1 MSDDTQQP
9 IPDIEAALPLEHVEP
24 IETSADC
31 HDGDSIS
38 RRALALGSS
47 EESDLEPDAS
57 ACRLISSEE
66 PAAIDDGEPEAE
78 VIEHGMFDDAS
89 DDFAYE
95 AADEEEAN
103 ADMESEDDSAPYD
116 YDGVVDEEFDPA
128 PKQERENSYGKKKDK
143 KKKALADESGISEV
157 SEFDGDNDPS
167 PGMRLKKHEHTGP
180 AKFAPQ
186 RLAKIL
192 AAAGID
198 ARRKCEEFVTTG
210 RVTVDGK
217 VITDVAFRADPYSQK
232 IELDGEKLKVHR
244 KVYFVLNK
252 PRGVLCTNFDPS
264 GKPRVIDL
272 FPQFKERIFAIGRLD
287 EESEGLLLVTNDGE
301 LANRM
306 AHPRYR
312 VPKFYICH
320 VKGVPTSETL
330 AELKRGMYFDE
341 GKFSVE
347 GVRMKKAVGDSSYLD
362 IVLNEGQN
370 REIRR
375 LLARVNHKVMRL
387 KRVGFGPIRLGD
399 LPVGAFRQLTTP
411 EVALLNDLSQQR
423 AHLDNTAGRGRKK
436 KFGEKPKFGSKPFGA
451 RSESPAPAEF
461 SSEGRPPRK
470 SNYGKPAAG
479 SGQPERAPRGGESS
493 YGDRPPRRKFVS
505 QTDDG
510 VIPSS
515 GSDEAAQG
523 NTRQRRPEGRPRPG
537 GYSQGGQG
545 GPRNYTRRDD
555 EQQGGEQAQGQRRYG
570 RRDDNQQQGD
580 SQAGPP
586 RRYSQGSR
594 PPNRQGGYGQGGPPA
609 QRRSS
614 QGDGDSRGGY
624 SSGPPQGSR
633 PPRRYQSDQTGE
645 SFQSQSN
652 QSQSQS
658 NDNDGDF
665 NGGRRRFVT
674 DDTPESSF
682 TRRPPAQ
689 GSAPPQ
695 QRRGYND
702 ENSQP
707 QPGGYSS
714 QRRPA
719 QRRRTGNDESAQPQA
734 GGYSSQRRP
743 ARGPPRPY
751 GQAGNRELP
760 SRGQR
765 GARPPKPMTADGKEI
780 LEGKVTGYRSLTKDG
795 PARRR
800 FKPIL
805 GMQINRKK
813 RQEKRKKTEE

>member
-9 IPDIEAALPLEHVEP
+9 IPEIETQLPLEPVAASAVIADVEHDFNMLSTEGH
-24 IETSADC
+24 IEDTSEVIEQGRLDDASENFADEAADDEA
-31 HDGDSIS
+31 DGDS
-38 RRALALGSS
+38 
-47 EESDLEPDAS
+47 D
-57 ACRLISSEE
+57 
-66 PAAIDDGEPEAE
+66 
-78 VIEHGMFDDAS
+78 
-89 DDFAYE
+89 
-95 AADEEEAN
+95 
-103 ADMESEDDSAPYD
+103 DDSAPYE
-116 YDGVVDEEFDPA
+116 YDGAVDEEFDPP
-128 PKQERENSYGKKKDK
+128 PKRERETAYGKKKDQ
-143 KKKALADESGISEV
+143 KKKALVGDADLSDSGD
-157 SEFDGDNDPS
+157 FDGDNDPS
-167 PGMRLKKHEHTGP
+167 PGARLKKHEHSGP

-252 PRGVLCTNFDPS
+252 PRGVLCTNFDPA

-320 VKGVPTSETL
+320 VKGVPSSETL

-341 GKFSVE
+341 GRFSVE

-387 KRVGFGPIRLGD
+387 KRIGFGPIRLGD
-399 LPVGAFRQLTTP
+399 LPTGAFRQLTTP

-451 RSESPAPAEF
+451 RSESSATKEF
-461 SSEGRPPRK
+461 SSEDRPPRQ
-470 SNYGKPAAG
+470 SNYGRPAAG
-479 SGQPERAPRGGESS
+479 SGQPNRTPRGGESS
-493 YGDRPPRRKFVS
+493 SGDRPPRREFVS
-505 QTDDG
+505 QNDDD
-510 VIPSS
+510 VMASS
-515 GSDEAAQG
+515 GGDEAAQG

-537 GYSQGGQG
+537 GYSSQGGEGQG
-545 GPRNYTRRDD
+545 GPRRYARRNE

-570 RRDDNQQQGD
+570 RRDDNQQQGE
-580 SQAGPP
+580 SQAGPS
-586 RRYSQGSR
+586 RYSQG
-594 PPNRQGGYGQGGPPA
+594 NRQDGPPA
-609 QRRSS
+609 QRRYS
-614 QGDGDSRGGY
+614 QGGGNSQGGY
-624 SSGPPQGSR
+624 SSR
-633 PPRRYQSDQTGE
+633 PPRRNQSDQTGE
-645 SFQSQSN
+645 AFQAQSNQSQSQSN
-652 QSQSQS
+652 QSQS

-674 DDTPESSF
+674 EDTPESSF

-689 GSAPPQ
+689 GSASPPRRRTDNDQNVPPQ
-695 QRRGYND
+695 T
-702 ENSQP
+702 
-707 QPGGYSS
+707 GGYAA
-714 QRRPA
+714 QRRPP
-719 QRRRTGNDESAQPQA
+719 QRRRTNNDEYSQPQA

-743 ARGPPRPY
+743 ARGPRPY

-760 SRGQR
+760 VRGQR
-765 GARPPKPMTADGKEI
+765 NARPPKPMTADGKEI
-780 LEGKVTGYRSLTKDG
+780 LEGKVTGYRSLTKEG

-800 FKPIL
+800 YKPIQ
-805 GMQINRKK
+805 GMQVNRKQ
-813 RQEKRKKTEE
+813 RQEKRKKTGE

>member
-1 MSDDTQQP
+1 MSDDTQKP
-9 IPDIEAALPLEHVEP
+9 IPEIEAALPLEHVEP
-24 IETSADC
+24 IETSAEN
-31 HDGDSIS
+31 HEGDSIS

-47 EESDLEPDAS
+47 EESDPEPDAS
-57 ACRLISSEE
+57 ACRLMSAEE
-66 PAAIDDGEPEAE
+66 PVTAMNDGEPETD

-95 AADEEEAN
+95 AADGED
-103 ADMESEDDSAPYD
+103 ADAELESDDDSAPYD
-116 YDGVVDEEFDPA
+116 YDGVVDEEFEPT
-128 PKQERENSYGKKKDK
+128 PKRERETSYGKRKDK
-143 KKKALADESGISEV
+143 KKSLAGEAGISEV
-157 SEFDGDNDPS
+157 DEFDGDNDPS
-167 PGMRLKKHEHTGP
+167 PGARPQRREHTGP

-252 PRGVLCTNFDPS
+252 PRGVVCTNFDPA

-320 VKGVPTSETL
+320 VKGVPSADTL
-330 AELKRGMYFDE
+330 ATLKRGMYFDE
-341 GKFSVE
+341 GRFAVE
-347 GVRMKKAVGDSSYLD
+347 GIRMKKAVGDSSYLD

-375 LLARVNHKVMRL
+375 LLARVDHKVMRL

-411 EVALLNDLSQQR
+411 EVALLTDLSQQR
-423 AHLDNTAGRGRKK
+423 AHLDNTAGRGHKK
-436 KFGEKPKFGSKPFGA
+436 KFGEKPKFGNKPFVSRRETTNTEEFSNEGRA
-451 RSESPAPAEF
+451 RRGSPDPAEF
-461 SSEGRPPRK
+461 STEGLPPRRPQYGRPAVGP
-470 SNYGKPAAG
+470 GAG
-479 SGQPERAPRGGESS
+479 SGDPRPARQGSGDRRPARPAQADRAPRGG
-493 YGDRPPRRKFVS
+493 
-505 QTDDG
+505 
-510 VIPSS
+510 
-515 GSDEAAQG
+515 DEATQSYS
-523 NTRQRRPEGRPRPG
+523 RERRPEGRPRPG
-537 GYSQGGQG
+537 GYAQQGEGQG
-545 GPRNYTRRDD
+545 
-555 EQQGGEQAQGQRRYG
+555 GQRRYG
-570 RRDDNQQQGD
+570 RRDDNQQQGE
-580 SQAGPP
+580 SQAGP
-586 RRYSQGSR
+586 RRYSQGGR
-594 PPNRQGGYGQGGPPA
+594 PPNRQGGYAQGGPRRYPA
-609 QRRSS
+609 GGENAQ
-614 QGDGDSRGGY
+614 GGY

-645 SFQSQSN
+645 SYQSQSN
-652 QSQSQS
+652 QSQS
-658 NDNDGDF
+658 NDNDSDF

-682 TRRPPAQ
+682 NQRPAAQDGPPPRR
-689 GSAPPQ
+689 
-695 QRRGYND
+695 RTNYD
-702 ENSQP
+702 ENSQS
-707 QPGGYSS
+707 QAGGYSS

-719 QRRRTGNDESAQPQA
+719 QRRRSGNDENSQPQA

-743 ARGPPRPY
+743 SRGGRPY

-760 SRGQR
+760 VRGQR

-800 FKPIL
+800 YKPIL
-805 GMQINRKK
+805 GMQVNRKK